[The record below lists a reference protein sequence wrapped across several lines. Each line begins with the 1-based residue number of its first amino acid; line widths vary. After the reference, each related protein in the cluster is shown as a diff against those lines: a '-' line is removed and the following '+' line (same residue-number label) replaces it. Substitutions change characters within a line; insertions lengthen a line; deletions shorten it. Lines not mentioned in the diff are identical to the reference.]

1 VVKIIDIEYFEFN
14 RVKTAVTSLCTNC
27 GTTDQTGTPKFPYLK
42 FDQKD
47 NPAYK
52 PSIDS
57 GSKENHVQPMIQID
71 VYMNNSDK
79 YKAKQI
85 MALADT
91 QMQIDGFERIF
102 GPQGLPTTTAGVI
115 CLTARYQAIIK
126 QNAPNDFT
134 VI

>member
-1 VVKIIDIEYFEFN
+1 MIDIENLEFT
-14 RVKTAVTSLCTNC
+14 RVKTAVKPLCTNC
-27 GTTDQTGTPKFPYLK
+27 GTTQQTGTPVFPYLK

-47 NPAYK
+47 NPVYK

-71 VYMNNSDK
+71 VYMSKNDK
-79 YKAKQI
+79 LTAKKI

-91 QMQIDGFERIF
+91 QMQTDGFERIF
-102 GPQGLPTTTAGVI
+102 GPQGVPTTTAGVI

-126 QNAPNDFT
+126 QNSPNDFT

>member
-1 VVKIIDIEYFEFN
+1 MIDIEYFEFG
-14 RVKTAVTSLCTNC
+14 RIQTAVKSLCTNC
-27 GTTDQTGTPKFPYLK
+27 GTTDQSGTPKFPYLK

-47 NPAYK
+47 NPVYK
-52 PSIDS
+52 QSIDS

-71 VYMNNSDK
+71 VYMSGNDK
-79 YKAKQI
+79 LTAKKI
-85 MALADT
+85 HALSDT
-91 QMQIDGFERIF
+91 QMQTDGFERIF
-102 GPQGLPTTTAGVI
+102 GPQSVPTTTAGII